1 MSRRDKD
8 SDKDKDA
15 VHIVIETGSRS
26 LRVGRSDYLLAP
38 VKLQTRIARIQR
50 DGNSVLVAG
59 EELTK
64 LIASRTDLDIRH
76 PMALSR
82 VVDWDAF
89 EDLLKYAVVKELG
102 IRRASNESAAIV
114 VVPLSWST
122 VHVERLVQIMFETI
136 NVPGLFV
143 LDSPLAALYAAG
155 LVTGLVVDVGHETT
169 DIAAVLDSAV
179 CRQSSQTIPIGGKHI
194 LAYLKSLLKA
204 DPVFMASLGNLE
216 LDDELVASYM
226 TSGQCKLLNAK
237 EWTKPPLLNTIK
249 RTEWSYKG
257 VALSIGAQ
265 RHQAFEILF
274 QPSLAGLDQVG
285 LAEAT
290 YITAMGAT
298 DALEKRFSLWE
309 SILLTGGVSNV
320 AGLQDRYESEMAIYI
335 SASATSNDFQ
345 AKDLKFVG
353 IPEFFSAYKEGNADA
368 AYLGGILVAR
378 LTLNSAGQHITKSDY
393 NELGPSV
400 VRTNKA
406 NKISVLTPP
415 QSDDESVKRP
425 ASSKPSSAPQCAC
438 DLRQLT
444 PEGIAY
450 EVAVAE
456 RLIAA
461 RYGTSSETP
470 APRTHTDDKD
480 DGVSAAEVRAG
491 AVLAVLAAAAA
502 AETKAHSA
510 WTGVYLA
517 RPIFVASDKPKTAT
531 RTSKPKAVPVYLP
544 RPVFVADA
552 ASSVHAAEAAAAA
565 TLLALVHALRAEA
578 AAHTVS
584 DAKVVVVASKSVGK
598 KKETAVA
605 KKTETA
611 PVKDATQAIVAAEV
625 YAAKLSI
632 AAAMAASI
640 ETEMLL
646 REAEAAVA
654 HVPVVVEAPKTV
666 KLRTMVIKVAAPA
679 APAAT
684 PKKSVKSIK
693 SIDAMRGANW
703 PVFYEGSWEEEIGVS
718 N

>member
-1 MSRRDKD
+1 MGK
-8 SDKDKDA
+8 
-15 VHIVIETGSRS
+15 
-26 LRVGRSDYLLAP
+26 
-38 VKLQTRIARIQR
+38 
-50 DGNSVLVAG
+50 
-59 EELTK
+59 
-64 LIASRTDLDIRH
+64 AS
-76 PMALSR
+76 
-82 VVDWDAF
+82 
-89 EDLLKYAVVKELG
+89 
-102 IRRASNESAAIV
+102 
-114 VVPLSWST
+114 
-122 VHVERLVQIMFETI
+122 
-136 NVPGLFV
+136 
-143 LDSPLAALYAAG
+143 
-155 LVTGLVVDVGHETT
+155 
-169 DIAAVLDSAV
+169 
-179 CRQSSQTIPIGGKHI
+179 
-194 LAYLKSLLKA
+194 KA
-204 DPVFMASLGNLE
+204 
-216 LDDELVASYM
+216 
-226 TSGQCKLLNAK
+226 
-237 EWTKPPLLNTIK
+237 
-249 RTEWSYKG
+249 
-257 VALSIGAQ
+257 
-265 RHQAFEILF
+265 
-274 QPSLAGLDQVG
+274 
-285 LAEAT
+285 
-290 YITAMGAT
+290 
-298 DALEKRFSLWE
+298 
-309 SILLTGGVSNV
+309 
-320 AGLQDRYESEMAIYI
+320 
-335 SASATSNDFQ
+335 
-345 AKDLKFVG
+345 
-353 IPEFFSAYKEGNADA
+353 
-368 AYLGGILVAR
+368 
-378 LTLNSAGQHITKSDY
+378 
-393 NELGPSV
+393 
-400 VRTNKA
+400 A

-531 RTSKPKAVPVYLP
+531 RTSKPKPVPVYLP
-544 RPVFVADA
+544 RPVFVVDA
-552 ASSVHAAEAAAAA
+552 PSSVHAAEAAAAA

-584 DAKVVVVASKSVGK
+584 DAKVVASKSVGK